1 MIVAITNAVTFII
14 SVTATAIITF
24 IIIYFCV
31 KRGSVNA
38 NPQYKSPREKM
49 LYGQVNSPSHT
60 SICKDDLELKSNPAY
75 GPSYEVMEDT
85 NAAYESCK

>member
-1 MIVAITNAVTFII
+1 MTFILTL
-14 SVTATAIITF
+14 TATAIITLTVR
-24 IIIYFCV
+24 YFCV

-38 NPQYKSPREKM
+38 NPQCKSKQEKM
-49 LYGQVNSPSHT
+49 LYKQVNSPSHT

-75 GPSYEVMEDT
+75 GPSYEVAEDT

>member
-1 MIVAITNAVTFII
+1 MFIVR
-14 SVTATAIITF
+14 
-24 IIIYFCV
+24 YFCF

-38 NPQYKSPREKM
+38 NPQYKSPQEKM
-49 LYGQVNSPSHT
+49 LYEKVNSPSHT

-75 GPSYEVMEDT
+75 GPSSEVMEDT